1 MFNFAGTTH
10 KQIVGI
16 SVTPNIGVEVLITDR
31 KSNQVIKYGRRF
43 IEYNFSTR
51 EIQDYGAFKSAVI
64 DLFNELDINPKSNV
78 FLTLPNVHFD
88 FMNLPL
94 IIGEDAIGNAILA
107 KAEESYIFKRVEP
120 VSAWLD
126 INTNANTDTRHIV
139 YTSFQKTVVDEIK
152 DVFADIG
159 SNLVGIE
166 SAYSAILRGVYFSN
180 ICSKEIAENYS
191 WNVLLINTN
200 SYAIFS
206 LVGTRLVDYQEVPL
220 AIKSFSY
227 EEAYQ
232 AITTSVSQI
241 LPDYPAKKLLI
252 VSQADDICA
261 EVLKT
266 QIIFDEQI
274 ETIDCN
280 KYAKRPFVD
289 VAPEITSKE
298 ASSITLSALG
308 AANSQMSDF
317 LVLNIFGKGAASQ
330 QTLYA
335 TFTFLDKEIL
345 VTPDFIRGVSVALA
359 IIIFLIGAM
368 IYGLLYFLYS
378 VKESELQKTKNT
390 ITKIEGDINSL
401 QSQGGIVDINAIVNK
416 IMSDNKKAISFYDS
430 LASDIPNNVWLTYY
444 YNKDGEKVAV
454 EGISTTINDIY
465 GYYKSLK
472 VISPQSSIKL
482 NRLQVVTGPLDDMEL
497 AVNDNQKI
505 FDFEIA
511 NVTSPKSLKGNS
523 ADNNQQAPSGQQPQ
537 AARGTNSNTSV
548 TPPVLPKLEPVDMN

>member
-10 KQIVGI
+10 KQIIGI
-16 SVTPNIGVEVLITDR
+16 SLTPNIGVEVIQTDR

-64 DLFNELDINPKSNV
+64 DLFNELDINAKSNV

-94 IIGEDAIGNAILA
+94 ILPDDGINTAIAS

-126 INTNANTDTRHIV
+126 VNVNTNTETRHII
-139 YTSFQKTVVDEIK
+139 YSSFQKTAIDEIK

-166 SAYSAILRGVYFSN
+166 SAYSAILRGIYFSN
-180 ICSKEIAENYS
+180 LCSQEIAENYS

-206 LVGTRLVDYQEVPL
+206 LVGARLVDYQEVPL

-241 LPDYPAKKLLI
+241 LPNYPAKKLLI

-266 QIIFDEQI
+266 QIIFDEKI

-280 KYAKRPFVD
+280 KYAKKPFVD
-289 VAPEITSKE
+289 VVPEITSKE
-298 ASSITLSALG
+298 ASSITLSAIG
-308 AANSQMSDF
+308 AANCQMSDF
-317 LVLNIFGKGAASQ
+317 LVLNILGKGAAAQ

-335 TFTFLDKEIL
+335 TFMFMDKEIL
-345 VTPDFIRGVSVALA
+345 VTPDLIRGVSYVLSGIIALIIVALVGFSMLVSNMSA
-359 IIIFLIGAM
+359 KELQQIKSRTTSI
-368 IYGLLYFLYS
+368 
-378 VKESELQKTKNT
+378 ESEIKTLSSQD
-390 ITKIEGDINSL
+390 GFADINS
-401 QSQGGIVDINAIVNK
+401 IINNIIYANK
-416 IMSDNKKAISFYDS
+416 QAISFYDS
-430 LASDIPNNVWLTYY
+430 LASDIPANVWLTYY
-444 YNKDGEKVAV
+444 YNQDGSKVAV

-472 VISPQSSIKL
+472 VLSPQSSIKL
-482 NRLQVVTGPLDDMEL
+482 NKLQVVTGPLDEINLDI
-497 AVNDNQKI
+497 NDNQKI
-505 FDFEIA
+505 FNFEIA
-511 NVTSPKSLKGNS
+511 NVASPKSQKAQDPNSQQTNQAGNTGAQS
-523 ADNNQQAPSGQQPQ
+523 P
-537 AARGTNSNTSV
+537 TSV
-548 TPPVLPKLEPVDMN
+548 APPVLPRLEPVDMN

>member
-10 KQIVGI
+10 KQIIGI
-16 SVTPNIGVEVLITDR
+16 SVTPNIGVEVIQTDR

-64 DLFNELDINPKSNV
+64 DLFNELDINAKSNV

-94 IIGEDAIGNAILA
+94 ILPDDGINTAIAS

-126 INTNANTDTRHIV
+126 VNVNTNTETRHII
-139 YTSFQKTVVDEIK
+139 YSSFQKTAIDEIK

-166 SAYSAILRGVYFSN
+166 SAYSAILRGIYFSN
-180 ICSKEIAENYS
+180 LCSQEIAENYS

-206 LVGTRLVDYQEVPL
+206 LVGARLVDYQEVPL

-241 LPDYPAKKLLI
+241 LPNYPAKKLLI

-266 QIIFDEQI
+266 QIIFDEKI

-280 KYAKRPFVD
+280 KYAKKPFVD
-289 VAPEITSKE
+289 VVPEITSKE
-298 ASSITLSALG
+298 ASSITLSAIG
-308 AANSQMSDF
+308 AANCQMSDF
-317 LVLNIFGKGAASQ
+317 LVLNILGKGAAAQ

-335 TFTFLDKEIL
+335 TFMFMDKEIL
-345 VTPDFIRGVSVALA
+345 VTPDLIRGVSYVLSGIIALIIVALVGFSMLVSNMSA
-359 IIIFLIGAM
+359 KELQQIKSRTTCI
-368 IYGLLYFLYS
+368 
-378 VKESELQKTKNT
+378 ESEIKTLSSQD
-390 ITKIEGDINSL
+390 GFADINS
-401 QSQGGIVDINAIVNK
+401 IINNIIYANK
-416 IMSDNKKAISFYDS
+416 QAISFYDS
-430 LASDIPNNVWLTYY
+430 LASDIPANVWLTYY
-444 YNKDGEKVAV
+444 YNQDGSKVAV

-472 VISPQSSIKL
+472 VLSPQSSIKL
-482 NRLQVVTGPLDDMEL
+482 NKLQVVTGPLDEINLDI
-497 AVNDNQKI
+497 NDNQKI
-505 FDFEIA
+505 FNFEIA
-511 NVTSPKSLKGNS
+511 NVASPKSQKAQDPNSQQTNQAGNTGAQS
-523 ADNNQQAPSGQQPQ
+523 P
-537 AARGTNSNTSV
+537 TSV
-548 TPPVLPKLEPVDMN
+548 APPVLPRLEPVDMN

>member
-94 IIGEDAIGNAILA
+94 IIGEEAIGNAILA

-166 SAYSAILRGVYFSN
+166 SSYSAILRGVYFSN

-317 LVLNIFGKGAASQ
+317 LVLNIFGKGAANQ

-345 VTPDFIRGVSVALA
+345 VTPDFIRGLSVALA
-359 IIIFLIGAM
+359 IIIFLVGAL

-378 VKESELQKTKNT
+378 VKEGELQKTKNA
-390 ITKIEGDINSL
+390 ISKAEQDISSL
-401 QSQGGIVDINAIVNK
+401 QSQGGVVDINSIVNK
-416 IMSDNKKAISFYDS
+416 IMNDNKKAISFYDS

-523 ADNNQQAPSGQQPQ
+523 ADNNQQTGSTQQNSGNT
-537 AARGTNSNTSV
+537 GTNV

>member
-1 MFNFAGTTH
+1 MFRIEH
-10 KQIVGI
+10 
-16 SVTPNIGVEVLITDR
+16 R
-31 KSNQVIKYGRRF
+31 RRF
-43 IEYNFSTR
+43 L
-51 EIQDYGAFKSAVI
+51 QLDYGAFKSAVI
-64 DLFNELDINPKSNV
+64 DLFNELDINAKSNV

-94 IIGEDAIGNAILA
+94 ILPDDGINTAIAS

-126 INTNANTDTRHIV
+126 VNVNTNTETRHII
-139 YTSFQKTVVDEIK
+139 YSSFQKTAIDEIK

-166 SAYSAILRGVYFSN
+166 SAYSAILRGIYFSN
-180 ICSKEIAENYS
+180 LCSQEIAENYS

-206 LVGTRLVDYQEVPL
+206 LVGARLVDYQEVPL

-241 LPDYPAKKLLI
+241 LPNYPAKKLLI

-266 QIIFDEQI
+266 QIIFDEKI

-280 KYAKRPFVD
+280 KYAKKPFVD
-289 VAPEITSKE
+289 VVPEITSKE
-298 ASSITLSALG
+298 ASSITLSAIG
-308 AANSQMSDF
+308 AANCQMSDF
-317 LVLNIFGKGAASQ
+317 LVLNILGKGAAAQ

-335 TFTFLDKEIL
+335 TFMFMDKEIL
-345 VTPDFIRGVSVALA
+345 VTPDLIRGVSYVLSGIIALIIVALVGFSMLVSNMSA
-359 IIIFLIGAM
+359 KELQQIKSRTTSI
-368 IYGLLYFLYS
+368 
-378 VKESELQKTKNT
+378 ESEIKTLSSQD
-390 ITKIEGDINSL
+390 GFADINS
-401 QSQGGIVDINAIVNK
+401 IINNIIYANK
-416 IMSDNKKAISFYDS
+416 QAISFYDS
-430 LASDIPNNVWLTYY
+430 LASDIPANVWLTYY
-444 YNKDGEKVAV
+444 YNQDGSKVAV

-472 VISPQSSIKL
+472 VLSPQSSIKL
-482 NRLQVVTGPLDDMEL
+482 NKLQVVTGPLDEINLDI
-497 AVNDNQKI
+497 NDNQKI
-505 FDFEIA
+505 FNFEIA
-511 NVTSPKSLKGNS
+511 NVASPKSQKAQDPNSQQTNQAGNTGAQS
-523 ADNNQQAPSGQQPQ
+523 P
-537 AARGTNSNTSV
+537 TSV
-548 TPPVLPKLEPVDMN
+548 APPVLPRLEPVDMN

>member
-10 KQIVGI
+10 KQIIGI
-16 SVTPNIGVEVLITDR
+16 SFTPNIGVEVIQTDR

-64 DLFNELDINPKSNV
+64 DLFNELDINAKSNV

-94 IIGEDAIGNAILA
+94 ILPDDGINTAISS

-120 VSAWLD
+120 ISAWLD
-126 INTNANTDTRHIV
+126 VNVNTNTETRHII
-139 YTSFQKTVVDEIK
+139 YSSFQKTAIDEIK

-166 SAYSAILRGVYFSN
+166 SAYSAILRGIYFSN
-180 ICSKEIAENYS
+180 LCSQEIAENQS

-241 LPDYPAKKLLI
+241 LPNYPARKLLI

-266 QIIFDEQI
+266 QIIFDEKI

-280 KYAKRPFVD
+280 KYAKKPFVD
-289 VAPEITSKE
+289 VASEITSKE
-298 ASSITLSALG
+298 ASSITLSAIG

-317 LVLNIFGKGAASQ
+317 LVLNILGKGAAAQ

-335 TFTFLDKEIL
+335 TFMFMDKEIL
-345 VTPDFIRGVSVALA
+345 VTPDLIRGASYILSGIIILIIVALVGISMMVSNISA
-359 IIIFLIGAM
+359 KELQQIKNKTTSI
-368 IYGLLYFLYS
+368 
-378 VKESELQKTKNT
+378 ESEIKTLT
-390 ITKIEGDINSL
+390 SQDGFADINS
-401 QSQGGIVDINAIVNK
+401 IINNIILANK
-416 IMSDNKKAISFYDS
+416 QAISFYDS
-430 LASDIPNNVWLTYY
+430 LSSDIPSNVWLTYY
-444 YNKDGEKVAV
+444 YNQDGSKVAV

-472 VISPQSSIKL
+472 VLSPQSSIKL
-482 NRLQVVTGPLDDMEL
+482 NRLKVVTGPLDDID
-497 AVNDNQKI
+497 ANINDNQKI

-511 NVTSPKSLKGNS
+511 NVQSPKSQRAAQDPNT
-523 ADNNQQAPSGQQPQ
+523 QQANQSGNANSRQS
-537 AARGTNSNTSV
+537 GTAV
-548 TPPVLPKLEPVDMN
+548 VPPVLPKLEPVDMN

>member
-1 MFNFAGTTH
+1 MFNFASTTH

-16 SVTPNIGVEVLITDR
+16 SVTPNIGVEILMTDR

-43 IEYNFSTR
+43 IEYNFSSR
-51 EIQDYGAFKSAVI
+51 EIQDYGAFKAAVI

-94 IIGEDAIGNAILA
+94 ILPDDGINTAIAS

-126 INTNANTDTRHIV
+126 VNVNTNTETRHII
-139 YTSFQKTVVDEIK
+139 YSSFQKTAIDEIK

-166 SAYSAILRGVYFSN
+166 SAYSAILRGIYFSN
-180 ICSKEIAENYS
+180 LCSQEIAENYS

-206 LVGTRLVDYQEVPL
+206 LVGARLVDYQEVPL

-241 LPDYPAKKLLI
+241 LPNYPAKKLLI

-266 QIIFDEQI
+266 QIIFDEKI

-280 KYAKRPFVD
+280 KYAKKPFVD
-289 VAPEITSKE
+289 VVPEITSKE
-298 ASSITLSALG
+298 ASSITLSAIG
-308 AANSQMSDF
+308 AANCQMSDF
-317 LVLNIFGKGAASQ
+317 LVLNILGKGAAAQ

-335 TFTFLDKEIL
+335 TFMFMDKEIL
-345 VTPDFIRGVSVALA
+345 VTPDLIRGVSYVLSGIIALIIVALVGFSMLVSNMSA
-359 IIIFLIGAM
+359 KELQQIKSRTTSI
-368 IYGLLYFLYS
+368 
-378 VKESELQKTKNT
+378 ESEIKTLSSQD
-390 ITKIEGDINSL
+390 GFADINS
-401 QSQGGIVDINAIVNK
+401 IINNIIYANK
-416 IMSDNKKAISFYDS
+416 QAISFYDS
-430 LASDIPNNVWLTYY
+430 LASDIPANVWLTYY
-444 YNKDGEKVAV
+444 YNQDGSKVAV

-472 VISPQSSIKL
+472 VLSPQSSIKL
-482 NRLQVVTGPLDDMEL
+482 NKLQVVTGPLDEINLDI
-497 AVNDNQKI
+497 NDNQKI
-505 FDFEIA
+505 FNFEIA
-511 NVTSPKSLKGNS
+511 NVASPKSQKAQDPNSQQTNQAGNTGAQS
-523 ADNNQQAPSGQQPQ
+523 P
-537 AARGTNSNTSV
+537 TSV
-548 TPPVLPKLEPVDMN
+548 APPVLPRLEPVDMN

>member
-10 KQIVGI
+10 KQIIGI
-16 SVTPNIGVEVLITDR
+16 SVTPNIGVEVIQTDR

-64 DLFNELDINPKSNV
+64 DLFNELDINAKSNV

-94 IIGEDAIGNAILA
+94 ILPDDGINTAIAS

-126 INTNANTDTRHIV
+126 VNVNTNTETRHII
-139 YTSFQKTVVDEIK
+139 YSSFQKTAIDEIK

-166 SAYSAILRGVYFSN
+166 SAYSAILRGIYFSN
-180 ICSKEIAENYS
+180 LCSQEIAENYS

-206 LVGTRLVDYQEVPL
+206 LVGARLVDYQEVPL

-241 LPDYPAKKLLI
+241 LPNYPAKKLFI

-266 QIIFDEQI
+266 QIIFDEKI

-280 KYAKRPFVD
+280 KYAKKPFVD
-289 VAPEITSKE
+289 VVPEITSKE
-298 ASSITLSALG
+298 ASSITLSAIG
-308 AANSQMSDF
+308 AANCQMSDF
-317 LVLNIFGKGAASQ
+317 LVLNILGKGAAAQ

-335 TFTFLDKEIL
+335 TFMFMDKEIL
-345 VTPDFIRGVSVALA
+345 VTPDLIRGVSYVLSGIIALIIVALVGFSMLVSNMSA
-359 IIIFLIGAM
+359 KELQQIKSRTTSI
-368 IYGLLYFLYS
+368 
-378 VKESELQKTKNT
+378 ESEIKTLSSQD
-390 ITKIEGDINSL
+390 GFADINS
-401 QSQGGIVDINAIVNK
+401 IINNIIYANK
-416 IMSDNKKAISFYDS
+416 QAISFYDS
-430 LASDIPNNVWLTYY
+430 LASDIPANVWLTYY
-444 YNKDGEKVAV
+444 YNQDGSKVAV

-472 VISPQSSIKL
+472 VLSPQSSIKL
-482 NRLQVVTGPLDDMEL
+482 NKLQVVTGPLDEINLDI
-497 AVNDNQKI
+497 NDNQKI
-505 FDFEIA
+505 FNFEIA
-511 NVTSPKSLKGNS
+511 NVASPKSQKAQDPNSQQTNQAGNTGAQS
-523 ADNNQQAPSGQQPQ
+523 P
-537 AARGTNSNTSV
+537 TSV
-548 TPPVLPKLEPVDMN
+548 APPVLPRLEPVDMN

>member
-10 KQIVGI
+10 KQIIGI
-16 SVTPNIGVEVLITDR
+16 SVTPNIGVEVIQTDR

-64 DLFNELDINPKSNV
+64 DLFNELDINAKSNV

-94 IIGEDAIGNAILA
+94 ILPDDGINTAIAS

-126 INTNANTDTRHIV
+126 VNVNTNTETRHII
-139 YTSFQKTVVDEIK
+139 YSSFQKTAIDEIK

-166 SAYSAILRGVYFSN
+166 SAYSAILRGIYFSN
-180 ICSKEIAENYS
+180 LCSQEIAENYS

-206 LVGTRLVDYQEVPL
+206 LVGARLVDYQEVPL

-241 LPDYPAKKLLI
+241 LPNYPAKKLLI

-266 QIIFDEQI
+266 QIIFDEKI

-280 KYAKRPFVD
+280 KYAKKPFVD
-289 VAPEITSKE
+289 VVPEITSKE
-298 ASSITLSALG
+298 ASSITLSAIG
-308 AANSQMSDF
+308 AANCQMSDF
-317 LVLNIFGKGAASQ
+317 LVLNILGKGAAAQ

-335 TFTFLDKEIL
+335 TFMFMDKEIL
-345 VTPDFIRGVSVALA
+345 VTPDLIRGVSYVLSGIIALIIVALVGFSMLVSNMSA
-359 IIIFLIGAM
+359 KELQQIKSRTTSI
-368 IYGLLYFLYS
+368 
-378 VKESELQKTKNT
+378 ESEIKTLSSQD
-390 ITKIEGDINSL
+390 GFADINS
-401 QSQGGIVDINAIVNK
+401 IINNIIYANK
-416 IMSDNKKAISFYDS
+416 QAISFYDS
-430 LASDIPNNVWLTYY
+430 LASDIPANVWLTYY
-444 YNKDGEKVAV
+444 YNQDGSKVAV

-472 VISPQSSIKL
+472 VLSPQSSIKL
-482 NRLQVVTGPLDDMEL
+482 NKLQVVTGPLDEINLDI
-497 AVNDNQKI
+497 NDNQKI
-505 FDFEIA
+505 FNFEIA
-511 NVTSPKSLKGNS
+511 NVASPKSQKAQDPNSQQTNQAGNMVS
-523 ADNNQQAPSGQQPQ
+523 IP
-537 AARGTNSNTSV
+537 
-548 TPPVLPKLEPVDMN
+548 

>member
-10 KQIVGI
+10 KQIIGI
-16 SVTPNIGVEVLITDR
+16 SVTPNIGVEVIQTDR

-64 DLFNELDINPKSNV
+64 DLFNELDINAKSNV

-94 IIGEDAIGNAILA
+94 ILPDDGINTAISS

-120 VSAWLD
+120 ISAWLD
-126 INTNANTDTRHIV
+126 VNVNTNTETRHII
-139 YTSFQKTVVDEIK
+139 YSSFQKTAIDEIK

-166 SAYSAILRGVYFSN
+166 SAYSAILRGIYFSN
-180 ICSKEIAENYS
+180 LCSQEIAENQS

-241 LPDYPAKKLLI
+241 LPNYPARKLLI

-266 QIIFDEQI
+266 QIIFDEKI

-280 KYAKRPFVD
+280 KYAKKPFVD
-289 VAPEITSKE
+289 VASEITSKE
-298 ASSITLSALG
+298 ASSITLSAIG

-317 LVLNIFGKGAASQ
+317 LVLNILGKGAAAQ

-335 TFTFLDKEIL
+335 TFMFMDKEIL
-345 VTPDFIRGVSVALA
+345 VTPDLIRGASYILSGIIILIIVALVGISMMVSNISA
-359 IIIFLIGAM
+359 KELQQIKNKTTSI
-368 IYGLLYFLYS
+368 
-378 VKESELQKTKNT
+378 ESEIKTLT
-390 ITKIEGDINSL
+390 SQDGFADINS
-401 QSQGGIVDINAIVNK
+401 IINNIILANK
-416 IMSDNKKAISFYDS
+416 QAISFYDS
-430 LASDIPNNVWLTYY
+430 LSSDIPSNVWLTYY
-444 YNKDGEKVAV
+444 YNQDGSKVAV

-472 VISPQSSIKL
+472 VLSPQSSIKL
-482 NRLQVVTGPLDDMEL
+482 NRLKVVTGPLDDID
-497 AVNDNQKI
+497 ANINDNQKI

-511 NVTSPKSLKGNS
+511 NVQSPKSQRAAQDPNT
-523 ADNNQQAPSGQQPQ
+523 QQANQSGNANSRQS
-537 AARGTNSNTSV
+537 GTAV
-548 TPPVLPKLEPVDMN
+548 VPPVLPKLEPVDMN

>member
-10 KQIVGI
+10 KQIIGI
-16 SVTPNIGVEVLITDR
+16 SVTPNIGVEVIQTDR

-64 DLFNELDINPKSNV
+64 DLFNELDINAKSNV

-94 IIGEDAIGNAILA
+94 ILPDDGINTAIAS

-126 INTNANTDTRHIV
+126 VNVNTNTETRHII
-139 YTSFQKTVVDEIK
+139 YSSFQKTAIDEIK

-166 SAYSAILRGVYFSN
+166 SAYSAILRGIYFSN
-180 ICSKEIAENYS
+180 LCSQEIAENYS

-206 LVGTRLVDYQEVPL
+206 LVGARLVDYQEVPL

-241 LPDYPAKKLLI
+241 LPNYPAKKLLI

-266 QIIFDEQI
+266 QIIFDEKI

-280 KYAKRPFVD
+280 KYAKKPFVD
-289 VAPEITSKE
+289 VVPEITSKE
-298 ASSITLSALG
+298 ASSITLSAIG
-308 AANSQMSDF
+308 AANCQMSDF
-317 LVLNIFGKGAASQ
+317 LVLNILGKGAAAQ

-335 TFTFLDKEIL
+335 TFMFMDKEIL
-345 VTPDFIRGVSVALA
+345 VTPDLIRGVSYVLSGIIALIIVALVGFSMLVSNMSA
-359 IIIFLIGAM
+359 KELQQIKSRTTSI
-368 IYGLLYFLYS
+368 
-378 VKESELQKTKNT
+378 ESEIKTLSSQD
-390 ITKIEGDINSL
+390 GFADINS
-401 QSQGGIVDINAIVNK
+401 IINNIIYANK
-416 IMSDNKKAISFYDS
+416 QAISFYDS
-430 LASDIPNNVWLTYY
+430 LASDIPANVWLTYY
-444 YNKDGEKVAV
+444 YNQDGSKVAV

-465 GYYKSLK
+465 GYY
-472 VISPQSSIKL
+472 
-482 NRLQVVTGPLDDMEL
+482 
-497 AVNDNQKI
+497 
-505 FDFEIA
+505 
-511 NVTSPKSLKGNS
+511 
-523 ADNNQQAPSGQQPQ
+523 
-537 AARGTNSNTSV
+537 
-548 TPPVLPKLEPVDMN
+548 

>member
-10 KQIVGI
+10 KQIVGV

-107 KAEESYIFKRVEP
+107 KAEESFIFKRVEP

-139 YTSFQKTVVDEIK
+139 YSSFQKTVVDEIK

-166 SAYSAILRGVYFSN
+166 TAYSAILRGVYFSN
-180 ICSKEIAENYS
+180 LCSKEIAENYS

-266 QIIFDEQI
+266 QIIFDEKI

-280 KYAKRPFVD
+280 KYSKRPFVD
-289 VAPEITSKE
+289 VATEITSKE

-317 LVLNIFGKGAASQ
+317 LVLNIFGKGVTSQ

-359 IIIFLIGAM
+359 VVIFLIGAL
-368 IYGLLYFLYS
+368 IYGLLHFLYS
-378 VKESELQKTKNT
+378 IKEGELQRTKSA
-390 ITKIEGDINSL
+390 ITKTDSDINSL
-401 QSQGGIVDINAIVNK
+401 QSQGGVVDINSIVSK
-416 IMSDNKKAISFYDS
+416 IMNDNKKAISFYDS

-444 YNKDGEKVAV
+444 YNKDGERVAV

-511 NVTSPKSLKGNS
+511 NVTSPKSLRGNS
-523 ADNNQQAPSGQQPQ
+523 ADGNQNKQQTGSSNPGPSG
-537 AARGTNSNTSV
+537 TNIAP
-548 TPPVLPKLEPVDMN
+548 PPVLPRLEPVDMN

>member
-10 KQIVGI
+10 KQIIGI
-16 SVTPNIGVEVLITDR
+16 SVTPNIGVEVIQTDR

-64 DLFNELDINPKSNV
+64 DLFNELDINAKSNV

-94 IIGEDAIGNAILA
+94 ILPDDGINTAIAS

-126 INTNANTDTRHIV
+126 VNVNTNTETRHII
-139 YTSFQKTVVDEIK
+139 YSSFQKTAIDEIK

-166 SAYSAILRGVYFSN
+166 SAYSAILRGIYFSN
-180 ICSKEIAENYS
+180 LCSQEIAENYS

-206 LVGTRLVDYQEVPL
+206 LVGARLVDYQEVPL

-241 LPDYPAKKLLI
+241 LPNYPAKKLLI

-266 QIIFDEQI
+266 QIIFDEKI

-280 KYAKRPFVD
+280 KYAKKPFVD
-289 VAPEITSKE
+289 VVPEITSKE
-298 ASSITLSALG
+298 ASSITLSAIG
-308 AANSQMSDF
+308 AANCQMSDF
-317 LVLNIFGKGAASQ
+317 LVLNILGKGAAAQ

-335 TFTFLDKEIL
+335 TFMFMDKEIL
-345 VTPDFIRGVSVALA
+345 VTPDLIRGVSYVLSGIIALIIVALVGFSMLVSNMSA
-359 IIIFLIGAM
+359 KELQQIKSRTTSI
-368 IYGLLYFLYS
+368 
-378 VKESELQKTKNT
+378 ESEIKTLSSQD
-390 ITKIEGDINSL
+390 GFADINS
-401 QSQGGIVDINAIVNK
+401 IINNIIYANK
-416 IMSDNKKAISFYDS
+416 QAISFYDS
-430 LASDIPNNVWLTYY
+430 LASDIPANVWLTYY
-444 YNKDGEKVAV
+444 YNQDSSKVAV

-472 VISPQSSIKL
+472 VLSPQSSIKL
-482 NRLQVVTGPLDDMEL
+482 NKLQVVTGPLDEINLDI
-497 AVNDNQKI
+497 NDNQKI
-505 FDFEIA
+505 FNFEIA
-511 NVTSPKSLKGNS
+511 NVASPKSQKAQDPNSQQTNQAGNTGAQS
-523 ADNNQQAPSGQQPQ
+523 P
-537 AARGTNSNTSV
+537 TSV
-548 TPPVLPKLEPVDMN
+548 APPVLPRLEPVDMN

>member
-10 KQIVGI
+10 KQIIGI
-16 SVTPNIGVEVLITDR
+16 SVTPNIGVEVIQTDR

-64 DLFNELDINPKSNV
+64 DLFNELDINAKSNV

-94 IIGEDAIGNAILA
+94 ILPDDGINTAIAS

-126 INTNANTDTRHIV
+126 VNVNTNTETRHII
-139 YTSFQKTVVDEIK
+139 YSSFQKTAIDEIK

-166 SAYSAILRGVYFSN
+166 SAYSAILRGIYFSN
-180 ICSKEIAENYS
+180 LCSQEIAENYS

-206 LVGTRLVDYQEVPL
+206 LVGARLVDYQEVPL

-241 LPDYPAKKLLI
+241 LPNYPAKKLLI

-266 QIIFDEQI
+266 QIIFDEKI

-280 KYAKRPFVD
+280 KYAKKPFVD
-289 VAPEITSKE
+289 VVPEITSKE
-298 ASSITLSALG
+298 ASSITLSAIG
-308 AANSQMSDF
+308 AANCQMSDF
-317 LVLNIFGKGAASQ
+317 LVLNILGKGAAAQ

-335 TFTFLDKEIL
+335 TFMFMDKEIL
-345 VTPDFIRGVSVALA
+345 VTPDLIRGVSYVLSGIIALIIVALVGFSMLVSNMSA
-359 IIIFLIGAM
+359 KELQQIKSRTTSI
-368 IYGLLYFLYS
+368 
-378 VKESELQKTKNT
+378 ESEIKTLSSQD
-390 ITKIEGDINSL
+390 GFADINS
-401 QSQGGIVDINAIVNK
+401 IINNIIYANK
-416 IMSDNKKAISFYDS
+416 QAISFYDS
-430 LASDIPNNVWLTYY
+430 LASDIPANVWLTYY
-444 YNKDGEKVAV
+444 YNQDGSKVAV

-472 VISPQSSIKL
+472 VLSPQSSIKL
-482 NRLQVVTGPLDDMEL
+482 NKLQVVTGPLDEINLDI
-497 AVNDNQKI
+497 NDNQKI
-505 FDFEIA
+505 FNFEIA
-511 NVTSPKSLKGNS
+511 NVASPKAQKAQDPNSQQTNQAGNTGAQS
-523 ADNNQQAPSGQQPQ
+523 P
-537 AARGTNSNTSV
+537 TSV
-548 TPPVLPKLEPVDMN
+548 APPVLPRLEPVDMN

>member
-51 EIQDYGAFKSAVI
+51 EIQDYGAFKGAVI

-94 IIGEDAIGNAILA
+94 IIGEDAISNAILA

-139 YTSFQKTVVDEIK
+139 YASFQKTVVDEIK

-166 SAYSAILRGVYFSN
+166 SSYSAILRGVYFSN
-180 ICSKEIAENYS
+180 ICSQEIAENYS

-241 LPDYPAKKLLI
+241 LPNYPAKKLLI

-266 QIIFDEQI
+266 QIIFDEKI

-317 LVLNIFGKGAASQ
+317 LVLNILGRGAASQ

-335 TFTFLDKEIL
+335 TFMFLDKEIL
-345 VTPDFIRGVSVALA
+345 VTPDFVRGVS
-359 IIIFLIGAM
+359 FLIFFAILFIGFM
-368 IYGLLYFLYS
+368 IVGLLRVVTNIQDRNLQDYKTRTTTAETNI
-378 VKESELQKTKNT
+378 KEFQN
-390 ITKIEGDINSL
+390 
-401 QSQGGIVDINAIVNK
+401 QGGVVDIDSIVNE
-416 IMSDNKKAISFYDS
+416 IMAANKQAISFYDS
-430 LASDIPNNVWLTYY
+430 LASDIPTNLWLTYY
-444 YNKDGEKVAV
+444 YNKDGNKVAV

-482 NRLQVVTGPLDDMEL
+482 NRLQVVTGPLDEMDL
-497 AVNDNQKI
+497 DINDTKKI

-511 NVTSPKSLKGNS
+511 NIASPKSLKGT
-523 ADNNQQAPSGQQPQ
+523 ADNQDSQNQQLPNSSGSQRP
-537 AARGTNSNTSV
+537 AGATIA
-548 TPPVLPKLEPVDMN
+548 PPVLPKLEPVDMN

>member
-10 KQIVGI
+10 KQIIGI
-16 SVTPNIGVEVLITDR
+16 SVTPNIGVEVIQTDR

-64 DLFNELDINPKSNV
+64 DLFNELDINAKSNV

-94 IIGEDAIGNAILA
+94 ILPDDGINTAIAS

-126 INTNANTDTRHIV
+126 VNVNTNTETRHII
-139 YTSFQKTVVDEIK
+139 YSSFQKTAIDEIK

-166 SAYSAILRGVYFSN
+166 SAYSAILRGIYFSN
-180 ICSKEIAENYS
+180 LCSQEIAENYS

-206 LVGTRLVDYQEVPL
+206 LVGARLVDYQEVPL

-241 LPDYPAKKLLI
+241 LPNYPAKKLLI

-266 QIIFDEQI
+266 QIIFDEKI

-280 KYAKRPFVD
+280 KYAKKPFVD
-289 VAPEITSKE
+289 VVPEITSKE
-298 ASSITLSALG
+298 ASSITLSAIG
-308 AANSQMSDF
+308 AANCQMSDF
-317 LVLNIFGKGAASQ
+317 LVLNILGKGAAAQ

-335 TFTFLDKEIL
+335 TFMFMDKEIL
-345 VTPDFIRGVSVALA
+345 VTPDLIRGVSYVLSGIIALIIVALVGFSMLVSNMSA
-359 IIIFLIGAM
+359 KELQQIKSRTTSI
-368 IYGLLYFLYS
+368 
-378 VKESELQKTKNT
+378 ESEIKTLSSQD
-390 ITKIEGDINSL
+390 GFADINS
-401 QSQGGIVDINAIVNK
+401 IINNIIYANK
-416 IMSDNKKAISFYDS
+416 QAISFYDS
-430 LASDIPNNVWLTYY
+430 LASDIPANVWLTYY
-444 YNKDGEKVAV
+444 YNQDGSKVAV

-472 VISPQSSIKL
+472 VLSHQSSIKL
-482 NRLQVVTGPLDDMEL
+482 NKLQVVTGPLDEINLDI
-497 AVNDNQKI
+497 NDNQKI
-505 FDFEIA
+505 FNFEIA
-511 NVTSPKSLKGNS
+511 NVASPKSQKAQDPNSQQTNQAGNTGAQS
-523 ADNNQQAPSGQQPQ
+523 P
-537 AARGTNSNTSV
+537 TSV
-548 TPPVLPKLEPVDMN
+548 APPVLPRLEPVDMN

>member
-1 MFNFAGTTH
+1 MFNFAGTIH
-10 KQIVGI
+10 KQIIGI
-16 SVTPNIGVEVLITDR
+16 SVTPNIGVEVIQTDR

-64 DLFNELDINPKSNV
+64 DLFNELDINAKSNV

-94 IIGEDAIGNAILA
+94 ILPDDGINTAIAS

-126 INTNANTDTRHIV
+126 VNVNTNTETRHII
-139 YTSFQKTVVDEIK
+139 YSSFQKTAIDEIK

-166 SAYSAILRGVYFSN
+166 SAYSAILRGIYFSN
-180 ICSKEIAENYS
+180 LCSQEIAENYS

-206 LVGTRLVDYQEVPL
+206 LVGARLVDYQEVPL

-241 LPDYPAKKLLI
+241 LPNYPAKKLLI

-266 QIIFDEQI
+266 QIIFDEKI

-280 KYAKRPFVD
+280 KYAKKPFVD
-289 VAPEITSKE
+289 VVPEITSKE
-298 ASSITLSALG
+298 ASSITLSAIG
-308 AANSQMSDF
+308 AANCQMSDF
-317 LVLNIFGKGAASQ
+317 LVLNILGKGAAAQ

-335 TFTFLDKEIL
+335 TFMFMDKEIL
-345 VTPDFIRGVSVALA
+345 VTPDLIRGVSYVLSGIIALIIVALVGFSMLVSNMSA
-359 IIIFLIGAM
+359 KELQQIKSRTTSI
-368 IYGLLYFLYS
+368 
-378 VKESELQKTKNT
+378 ESEIKTLSSQD
-390 ITKIEGDINSL
+390 GFADINS
-401 QSQGGIVDINAIVNK
+401 IINNIIYANK
-416 IMSDNKKAISFYDS
+416 QAISFYDS
-430 LASDIPNNVWLTYY
+430 LASDIPANVWLTYY
-444 YNKDGEKVAV
+444 YNQDGSKVAV

-472 VISPQSSIKL
+472 VLSPQSSIKL
-482 NRLQVVTGPLDDMEL
+482 NKLQVVTGPLDEINLDI
-497 AVNDNQKI
+497 NDNQKI
-505 FDFEIA
+505 FNFEIA
-511 NVTSPKSLKGNS
+511 NVASPKSQKAQDPNSQQTNQAGNTGAQS
-523 ADNNQQAPSGQQPQ
+523 P
-537 AARGTNSNTSV
+537 TSV
-548 TPPVLPKLEPVDMN
+548 APPVLPRLEPVDMN

>member
-10 KQIVGI
+10 KQIIGI
-16 SVTPNIGVEVLITDR
+16 SVTPNIGVEVIQTDR

-64 DLFNELDINPKSNV
+64 DLFNELDINAKSNV

-94 IIGEDAIGNAILA
+94 ILPDDGINTAISS

-120 VSAWLD
+120 ISAWLD
-126 INTNANTDTRHIV
+126 VNVNTNTETRHII
-139 YTSFQKTVVDEIK
+139 YSSFQKTAIDEIK

-166 SAYSAILRGVYFSN
+166 SAYSAILRGIYFSN
-180 ICSKEIAENYS
+180 LCSQEIAENQS

-241 LPDYPAKKLLI
+241 LPNYPARKLLI

-266 QIIFDEQI
+266 QIIFDEKI

-280 KYAKRPFVD
+280 KYAKKPFVD

-298 ASSITLSALG
+298 ASSITLSAIG

-317 LVLNIFGKGAASQ
+317 LVLNILGKGAAAQ

-335 TFTFLDKEIL
+335 TFMFMDKEIL
-345 VTPDFIRGVSVALA
+345 VTPDLIRGASYILSGIIAL
-359 IIIFLIGAM
+359 IIIALV
-368 IYGLLYFLYS
+368 GLS
-378 VKESELQKTKNT
+378 MMVSNMSSKELQQIKNRT
-390 ITKIEGDINSL
+390 TSIEGEIKALTSQDGFADINSIIN
-401 QSQGGIVDINAIVNK
+401 GIILANK
-416 IMSDNKKAISFYDS
+416 QAISFYDS
-430 LASDIPNNVWLTYY
+430 LASDIPSNVWLTYY
-444 YNKDGEKVAV
+444 YNQDGNKVAV
-454 EGISTTINDIY
+454 EGVSTTINDIY

-472 VISPQSSIKL
+472 VLSPQSSIKL
-482 NRLQVVTGPLDDMEL
+482 NRLQVVTGPLDDID
-497 AVNDNQKI
+497 ANINDNQKM

-511 NVTSPKSLKGNS
+511 NVQSPKSQKAAQDPNS
-523 ADNNQQAPSGQQPQ
+523 QQANKNNANPRQSG
-537 AARGTNSNTSV
+537 TSV
-548 TPPVLPKLEPVDMN
+548 APPVLPRLEPVDMN

>member
-10 KQIVGI
+10 KQIIGI
-16 SVTPNIGVEVLITDR
+16 SVTPNIGVEVIQTDR

-64 DLFNELDINPKSNV
+64 DLFNELDINAKSNV

-94 IIGEDAIGNAILA
+94 ILPDDGINTAIAS

-126 INTNANTDTRHIV
+126 VNVNTNTETRHII
-139 YTSFQKTVVDEIK
+139 YSSFQKTAIDEIK
-152 DVFADIG
+152 DVFAYIG

-166 SAYSAILRGVYFSN
+166 SAYSAILRGIYFSN
-180 ICSKEIAENYS
+180 LCSQEIAENYS

-206 LVGTRLVDYQEVPL
+206 LVGARLVDYQEVPL

-241 LPDYPAKKLLI
+241 LPNYPAKKLLI

-266 QIIFDEQI
+266 QIIFDEKI

-280 KYAKRPFVD
+280 KYAKKPFVD
-289 VAPEITSKE
+289 VVPEITSKE
-298 ASSITLSALG
+298 ASSITLSAIG
-308 AANSQMSDF
+308 AANCQMSDF
-317 LVLNIFGKGAASQ
+317 LVLNILGKGAAAQ

-335 TFTFLDKEIL
+335 TFMFMDKEIL
-345 VTPDFIRGVSVALA
+345 VTPDLIRGVSYVLSGIIALIIVALVGFSMLVSNMSA
-359 IIIFLIGAM
+359 KELQQIKSRTTSI
-368 IYGLLYFLYS
+368 
-378 VKESELQKTKNT
+378 ESEIKTLSSQD
-390 ITKIEGDINSL
+390 GFADINS
-401 QSQGGIVDINAIVNK
+401 IINNIIYANK
-416 IMSDNKKAISFYDS
+416 QAISFYDS
-430 LASDIPNNVWLTYY
+430 LASDIPANVWLTYY
-444 YNKDGEKVAV
+444 YNQDGSKVAV

-472 VISPQSSIKL
+472 VLSPQSSIKL
-482 NRLQVVTGPLDDMEL
+482 NKLQVVTGPLDEINLDI
-497 AVNDNQKI
+497 NDNQKI
-505 FDFEIA
+505 FNFEIA
-511 NVTSPKSLKGNS
+511 NVASPKSQKAQDPNSQQTNQAGNTGAQS
-523 ADNNQQAPSGQQPQ
+523 P
-537 AARGTNSNTSV
+537 TSV
-548 TPPVLPKLEPVDMN
+548 APPVLPRLEPVDMN

>member
-1 MFNFAGTTH
+1 MFNFAGTAH

-94 IIGEDAIGNAILA
+94 IIGEEAIGNAILA

-166 SAYSAILRGVYFSN
+166 SSYSAILRGVYFSN

-206 LVGTRLVDYQEVPL
+206 LVGSRLVDYQEVPL

-317 LVLNIFGKGAASQ
+317 LVLNIFGKGAANQ

-345 VTPDFIRGVSVALA
+345 VTPDFIRGLSVTLA
-359 IIIFLIGAM
+359 IIIFLIGAL

-378 VKESELQKTKNT
+378 VKEGELQKTKNA
-390 ITKIEGDINSL
+390 ISKAEQDISSL
-401 QSQGGIVDINAIVNK
+401 QSQGGVVDINSIVSK
-416 IMSDNKKAISFYDS
+416 IMNDNKKAISFYDS
-430 LASDIPNNVWLTYY
+430 LASDIPGNVWLTYY

-523 ADNNQQAPSGQQPQ
+523 ADNNQQTGSTPQQN
-537 AARGTNSNTSV
+537 GGNTGTSV
-548 TPPVLPKLEPVDMN
+548 APPVLPRLEPVDMN

>member
-10 KQIVGI
+10 KQIIGI
-16 SVTPNIGVEVLITDR
+16 SVTPNIGVEVIQTDR

-64 DLFNELDINPKSNV
+64 DLFNELDINAKSNV

-94 IIGEDAIGNAILA
+94 ILPDDGINTAISS

-120 VSAWLD
+120 ISAWLD
-126 INTNANTDTRHIV
+126 VNVNTNTETRHII
-139 YTSFQKTVVDEIK
+139 YSSFQKTAIDEIK

-159 SNLVGIE
+159 SNLIGIE
-166 SAYSAILRGVYFSN
+166 SAYSAILRGIYFSN
-180 ICSKEIAENYS
+180 LCSQEIAENQS

-241 LPDYPAKKLLI
+241 LPNYPARKLLI

-266 QIIFDEQI
+266 QIIFDEKI

-280 KYAKRPFVD
+280 KYAKKPFVD

-298 ASSITLSALG
+298 ASSITLSAIG

-317 LVLNIFGKGAASQ
+317 LVLNILGKGAAAQ
-330 QTLYA
+330 QTLY
-335 TFTFLDKEIL
+335 TSFMFMDKEIL
-345 VTPDFIRGVSVALA
+345 VTPDLIRGVSYVLSAVIAL
-359 IIIFLIGAM
+359 IILLLV
-368 IYGLLYFLYS
+368 GLS
-378 VKESELQKTKNT
+378 MMVSNMSSKELQQVKNRTQSIKTEIKT
-390 ITKIEGDINSL
+390 LTSQDGFADINS
-401 QSQGGIVDINAIVNK
+401 IINNIILANK
-416 IMSDNKKAISFYDS
+416 QAISFYDS
-430 LASDIPNNVWLTYY
+430 LSSDIPSNVWLTYY
-444 YNKDGEKVAV
+444 YNQDGSKVAV

-472 VISPQSSIKL
+472 VLSPQSSIKL
-482 NRLQVVTGPLDDMEL
+482 NRLKVVTGPLDDID
-497 AVNDNQKI
+497 ANINDNQKI

-511 NVTSPKSLKGNS
+511 NVQSPKSQK
-523 ADNNQQAPSGQQPQ
+523 ATQDPNQQANQGGN
-537 AARGTNSNTSV
+537 ANSRQTGATV
-548 TPPVLPKLEPVDMN
+548 APPVLPKLEPVDMN

>member
-10 KQIVGI
+10 KQIIGI
-16 SVTPNIGVEVLITDR
+16 SVTPNIGVEVIQTDR

-43 IEYNFSTR
+43 IDYNFSTR

-64 DLFNELDINPKSNV
+64 DLFNELDINAKSNV

-94 IIGEDAIGNAILA
+94 ILPDDGINTAISS

-126 INTNANTDTRHIV
+126 VNVNTNTETRHII
-139 YTSFQKTVVDEIK
+139 YSSFQKTAIDEIK

-180 ICSKEIAENYS
+180 LCSQEIAENQS

-241 LPDYPAKKLLI
+241 LPNYPARKLLI

-266 QIIFDEQI
+266 QIIFDEKI

-280 KYAKRPFVD
+280 KYAKKPFVD

-298 ASSITLSALG
+298 ASSITLSAIG

-317 LVLNIFGKGAASQ
+317 LVLNILGKGAASQ

-335 TFTFLDKEIL
+335 TFMFMDKEIL
-345 VTPDFIRGVSVALA
+345 VTPDLIRGVSYILSGIVFLIIVAL
-359 IIIFLIGAM
+359 IGLSM
-368 IYGLLYFLYS
+368 MVS
-378 VKESELQKTKNT
+378 NMSSKELQQIKNRTNSVETEIKTLT
-390 ITKIEGDINSL
+390 SQDGFADINS
-401 QSQGGIVDINAIVNK
+401 IVNN
-416 IMSDNKKAISFYDS
+416 IIIANKQAISFYDS
-430 LASDIPNNVWLTYY
+430 LASDIPSNVWLTYY
-444 YNKDGEKVAV
+444 YNQDGSKVAV
-454 EGISTTINDIY
+454 EGVSTTINDIY

-472 VISPQSSIKL
+472 VLSPQSSIKL
-482 NRLQVVTGPLDDMEL
+482 NRLQVVTGPLDDID
-497 AVNDNQKI
+497 ANINDNQKV

-511 NVTSPKSLKGNS
+511 NVQSPKSLKAS
-523 ADNNQQAPSGQQPQ
+523 QDPNNQQASQQG
-537 AARGTNSNTSV
+537 GTAGSKQTGTSV
-548 TPPVLPKLEPVDMN
+548 APPVLPRLEPVDMN

>member
-10 KQIVGI
+10 KQIIGI
-16 SVTPNIGVEVLITDR
+16 SVTPNIGVEVIQTDR

-64 DLFNELDINPKSNV
+64 DLFNELDINAKSNV

-94 IIGEDAIGNAILA
+94 ILPDDGINTAIAS

-126 INTNANTDTRHIV
+126 VNVNTNTETRHII
-139 YTSFQKTVVDEIK
+139 YSSFQKTAIDEIK

-166 SAYSAILRGVYFSN
+166 SAYSAILRGIYFSN
-180 ICSKEIAENYS
+180 LCSQEIAENYS

-206 LVGTRLVDYQEVPL
+206 LVGARLVDYQEVPL

-241 LPDYPAKKLLI
+241 LPNYPAKKLLI

-266 QIIFDEQI
+266 QIIFDEKI

-280 KYAKRPFVD
+280 KYAKKPFVD
-289 VAPEITSKE
+289 VVPEITSKE
-298 ASSITLSALG
+298 ASSITLSAIG
-308 AANSQMSDF
+308 AANCQMSDF
-317 LVLNIFGKGAASQ
+317 LVLNILGKGAAAQ

-335 TFTFLDKEIL
+335 TFMFMDKEIL
-345 VTPDFIRGVSVALA
+345 VTPDLIRGVSYVLSGIIALIIVALVGFSMLVSNMSA
-359 IIIFLIGAM
+359 KELQQIKSRTTSI
-368 IYGLLYFLYS
+368 
-378 VKESELQKTKNT
+378 ESEIKTLSSQD
-390 ITKIEGDINSL
+390 GFADINS
-401 QSQGGIVDINAIVNK
+401 IINNIIYANK
-416 IMSDNKKAISFYDS
+416 QAISFYDS
-430 LASDIPNNVWLTYY
+430 LASDIPANVWLTYY
-444 YNKDGEKVAV
+444 YNQDGSKVAV

-472 VISPQSSIKL
+472 VLSPQSSIKL
-482 NRLQVVTGPLDDMEL
+482 NKLQVVTGPLDEINLDI
-497 AVNDNQKI
+497 NDNQKI
-505 FDFEIA
+505 FNFEIA
-511 NVTSPKSLKGNS
+511 NVASPKSQKAQDPNSQQTNQAGNTGAQS
-523 ADNNQQAPSGQQPQ
+523 P
-537 AARGTNSNTSV
+537 TSV
-548 TPPVLPKLEPVDMN
+548 APPVLPRLEPVDMN

>member
-10 KQIVGI
+10 KQIIGI
-16 SVTPNIGVEVLITDR
+16 SVTPNIGVEVIQTDR

-51 EIQDYGAFKSAVI
+51 EIQDYGAFKSAVS
-64 DLFNELDINPKSNV
+64 DLFNELDINAKSNV

-94 IIGEDAIGNAILA
+94 ILPDDGINTAIAS

-126 INTNANTDTRHIV
+126 VNVNTNTETRHII
-139 YTSFQKTVVDEIK
+139 YSSFQKTAIDEIK

-166 SAYSAILRGVYFSN
+166 SAYSAILRGIYFSN
-180 ICSKEIAENYS
+180 LCSQEIAENYS

-206 LVGTRLVDYQEVPL
+206 LVGARLVDYQEVPL

-241 LPDYPAKKLLI
+241 LPNYPAKKLLI

-266 QIIFDEQI
+266 QIIFDEKI

-280 KYAKRPFVD
+280 KYAKKPFVD
-289 VAPEITSKE
+289 VVPEITSKE
-298 ASSITLSALG
+298 ASSITLSAIG
-308 AANSQMSDF
+308 AANCQMSDF
-317 LVLNIFGKGAASQ
+317 LVLNILGKGAAAQ

-335 TFTFLDKEIL
+335 TFMFMDKEIL
-345 VTPDFIRGVSVALA
+345 VTPDLIRGVSYVLSGIIALIIVALVGFSMLVSNMSA
-359 IIIFLIGAM
+359 KELQQIKSRTTSI
-368 IYGLLYFLYS
+368 
-378 VKESELQKTKNT
+378 ESEIKTLSSQD
-390 ITKIEGDINSL
+390 GFADINS
-401 QSQGGIVDINAIVNK
+401 IINNIIYANK
-416 IMSDNKKAISFYDS
+416 QAISFYDS
-430 LASDIPNNVWLTYY
+430 LASDIPANVWLTYY
-444 YNKDGEKVAV
+444 YNQDGSKVAV

-472 VISPQSSIKL
+472 VLSPQSSIKL
-482 NRLQVVTGPLDDMEL
+482 NKLQVVTGPLDEINLDI
-497 AVNDNQKI
+497 NDNQKI
-505 FDFEIA
+505 FNFEIA
-511 NVTSPKSLKGNS
+511 NVASPKSQKAQDPNSQQTNQAGNTGAQS
-523 ADNNQQAPSGQQPQ
+523 P
-537 AARGTNSNTSV
+537 TSV
-548 TPPVLPKLEPVDMN
+548 APPVLPRLEPVDMN

>member
-94 IIGEDAIGNAILA
+94 IIGEEAIGNAISS

-166 SAYSAILRGVYFSN
+166 SSYSAILRGVYFSN

-206 LVGTRLVDYQEVPL
+206 LVGSRLVDYQEVPL

-317 LVLNIFGKGAASQ
+317 LVLNIFGKGAANQ

-345 VTPDFIRGVSVALA
+345 VTPDFIRGLSVTLA
-359 IIIFLIGAM
+359 IIIFLIGAL

-378 VKESELQKTKNT
+378 VKEAELQKTKNA
-390 ITKIEGDINSL
+390 ISKAEQDISSL
-401 QSQGGIVDINAIVNK
+401 QSQGGVVDINSIVSK
-416 IMSDNKKAISFYDS
+416 IMNDNKKAISFYDS
-430 LASDIPNNVWLTYY
+430 LASDIPGNVWLTYY

-523 ADNNQQAPSGQQPQ
+523 ADNNQQTGSAPQQN
-537 AARGTNSNTSV
+537 GGNTGTSV
-548 TPPVLPKLEPVDMN
+548 APPVLPRLEPVDMN

>member
-10 KQIVGI
+10 KQIIGI
-16 SVTPNIGVEVLITDR
+16 SVTPNIGVEVIQTDR

-64 DLFNELDINPKSNV
+64 DLFNELDINAKSNV

-94 IIGEDAIGNAILA
+94 ILPDDGINTAIAS

-126 INTNANTDTRHIV
+126 VNVNTNTETRHII
-139 YTSFQKTVVDEIK
+139 YSSFQKTAIDEIK

-166 SAYSAILRGVYFSN
+166 SAYSAILRGIYFSN
-180 ICSKEIAENYS
+180 LCSQEIAENYS

-206 LVGTRLVDYQEVPL
+206 LVGARLVDYQEVPL

-241 LPDYPAKKLLI
+241 LPNYPAKKLLI

-266 QIIFDEQI
+266 QIIFDEKI

-280 KYAKRPFVD
+280 KYAKKPFVD
-289 VAPEITSKE
+289 VVPEITSKE
-298 ASSITLSALG
+298 ASSITLSAIG
-308 AANSQMSDF
+308 AANCQMSDF
-317 LVLNIFGKGAASQ
+317 LVLNILGKGAAAQ

-335 TFTFLDKEIL
+335 TFMFMDKEIL
-345 VTPDFIRGVSVALA
+345 VTPDLIRGVSYVLSGIIALIIVALVGFSMLVSNMSA
-359 IIIFLIGAM
+359 KELQQSKSRTTSI
-368 IYGLLYFLYS
+368 
-378 VKESELQKTKNT
+378 ESEIKTLSSQD
-390 ITKIEGDINSL
+390 GFADINS
-401 QSQGGIVDINAIVNK
+401 IINNIIYANK
-416 IMSDNKKAISFYDS
+416 QAISFYDS
-430 LASDIPNNVWLTYY
+430 LASDIPANVWLTYY
-444 YNKDGEKVAV
+444 YNQDGSKVAV

-472 VISPQSSIKL
+472 VLSPQSSIKL
-482 NRLQVVTGPLDDMEL
+482 NKLQVVTGPLDEINLDI
-497 AVNDNQKI
+497 NDNQKI
-505 FDFEIA
+505 FNFEIA
-511 NVTSPKSLKGNS
+511 NVASPKSQKAQDPNSQQTNQAGNTGAQS
-523 ADNNQQAPSGQQPQ
+523 P
-537 AARGTNSNTSV
+537 TSV
-548 TPPVLPKLEPVDMN
+548 APPVLPRLEPVDMN

>member
-1 MFNFAGTTH
+1 MFNFSGTTH

-16 SVTPNIGVEVLITDR
+16 SVTPNIGVEVLVTDR

-64 DLFNELDINPKSNV
+64 DLFNELDINVKSNV

-94 IIGEDAIGNAILA
+94 ILQEDAISQAILA

-126 INTNANTDTRHIV
+126 INTNSNTDTRHIV
-139 YTSFQKTVVDEIK
+139 YSSFQKTAIDEIK

-166 SAYSAILRGVYFSN
+166 SSYSAILRGVYFSDL
-180 ICSKEIAENYS
+180 CSQEIAENYS

-241 LPDYPAKKLLI
+241 LPNYPAKKLLI

-266 QIIFDEQI
+266 QIIFDEKI

-280 KYAKRPFVD
+280 KYSKRPFVD

-298 ASSITLSALG
+298 ASSITLSAIG

-317 LVLNIFGKGAASQ
+317 LVLNILGKGLTSQ

-335 TFTFLDKEIL
+335 TFMFLDKEIL
-345 VTPDFIRGVSVALA
+345 VTPDFIRGVSFGISA
-359 IIIFLIGAM
+359 IILVF
-368 IYGLLYFLYS
+368 GLLLWGLLRVASNVQDRNLSDYKSKTQLA
-378 VKESELQKTKNT
+378 EQQISEFQNKGGVIDVDALVN
-390 ITKIEGDINSL
+390 DIMT
-401 QSQGGIVDINAIVNK
+401 ANK
-416 IMSDNKKAISFYDS
+416 QAISFYDS
-430 LASDIPNNVWLTYY
+430 LASDIPSNVWLTYY
-444 YNKDGEKVAV
+444 YNKDGDKVAV

-472 VISPQSSIKL
+472 VISPKSSIKL
-482 NRLQVVTGPLDDMEL
+482 NRLQVVTGPLDESDIEI
-497 AVNDNQKI
+497 NDSQKI
-505 FDFEIA
+505 FDFEMA
-511 NVTSPKSLKGNS
+511 NVQSPKSIKAPNGEKNQQG
-523 ADNNQQAPSGQQPQ
+523 NNQQT
-537 AARGTNSNTSV
+537 GTQRNPGTSV
-548 TPPVLPKLEPVDMN
+548 APPVLPKLEPVDIN

>member
-10 KQIVGI
+10 KQIIGI
-16 SVTPNIGVEVLITDR
+16 SVTPNIGVEVIQTDR

-43 IEYNFSTR
+43 IEYSFSTR

-64 DLFNELDINPKSNV
+64 DLFNELDINAKSNV

-94 IIGEDAIGNAILA
+94 ILPDDGINTAIAS

-126 INTNANTDTRHIV
+126 VNVNTNTETRHII
-139 YTSFQKTVVDEIK
+139 YSSFQKTAIDEIK

-166 SAYSAILRGVYFSN
+166 SAYSAILRGIYFSN
-180 ICSKEIAENYS
+180 LCSQEIAENYS

-206 LVGTRLVDYQEVPL
+206 LVGARLVDYQEVPL

-241 LPDYPAKKLLI
+241 LPNYPAKKLLI

-266 QIIFDEQI
+266 QIIFDEKI

-280 KYAKRPFVD
+280 KYAKKPFVD
-289 VAPEITSKE
+289 VVPEITSKE
-298 ASSITLSALG
+298 ASSITLSAIG
-308 AANSQMSDF
+308 AANCQMSDF
-317 LVLNIFGKGAASQ
+317 LVLNILGKGAAAQ

-335 TFTFLDKEIL
+335 TFMFMDKEIL
-345 VTPDFIRGVSVALA
+345 VTPDLIRGVSYVLSGIIALIIVALVGFSMLVSNMSA
-359 IIIFLIGAM
+359 KELQQIKSRTTSI
-368 IYGLLYFLYS
+368 
-378 VKESELQKTKNT
+378 ESEIKTLSSQD
-390 ITKIEGDINSL
+390 GFADINS
-401 QSQGGIVDINAIVNK
+401 IINNIIYANK
-416 IMSDNKKAISFYDS
+416 QAISFYDS
-430 LASDIPNNVWLTYY
+430 LASDIPANVWLTYY
-444 YNKDGEKVAV
+444 YNQDGSKVAV

-472 VISPQSSIKL
+472 VLSPQSSIKL
-482 NRLQVVTGPLDDMEL
+482 NKLQVVTGPLDEINLDI
-497 AVNDNQKI
+497 NDNQKI
-505 FDFEIA
+505 FNFEIA
-511 NVTSPKSLKGNS
+511 NVASPKSQKAQDPNSQQTNQAGNTGAQS
-523 ADNNQQAPSGQQPQ
+523 P
-537 AARGTNSNTSV
+537 TSV
-548 TPPVLPKLEPVDMN
+548 APPVLPRLEPVDMN

>member
-1 MFNFAGTTH
+1 
-10 KQIVGI
+10 
-16 SVTPNIGVEVLITDR
+16 
-31 KSNQVIKYGRRF
+31 
-43 IEYNFSTR
+43 
-51 EIQDYGAFKSAVI
+51 
-64 DLFNELDINPKSNV
+64 
-78 FLTLPNVHFD
+78 
-88 FMNLPL
+88 MNLPL

-107 KAEESYIFKRVEP
+107 KAEESFIFKRVEP

-139 YTSFQKTVVDEIK
+139 YSSFQKTVVDEIK

-166 SAYSAILRGVYFSN
+166 TAYSAILRGVYFSN
-180 ICSKEIAENYS
+180 LCSKEIAENYS

-266 QIIFDEQI
+266 QIIFDEKI

-280 KYAKRPFVD
+280 KYSKRPFVD

-317 LVLNIFGKGAASQ
+317 LVLNIFGKGVTSQ

-359 IIIFLIGAM
+359 VVIFLIGAL
-368 IYGLLYFLYS
+368 IYGLLHFLYS
-378 VKESELQKTKNT
+378 IKEGELQRTKSA
-390 ITKIEGDINSL
+390 ITKTDSDINSL
-401 QSQGGIVDINAIVNK
+401 QSQGGVVDINSIVSK
-416 IMSDNKKAISFYDS
+416 IMNDNKKAISFYDS

-444 YNKDGEKVAV
+444 YNKDGERVAV

-511 NVTSPKSLKGNS
+511 NVTSPKSLRGNS
-523 ADNNQQAPSGQQPQ
+523 ADGNQNKQQTGSSNPGPSG
-537 AARGTNSNTSV
+537 TNIAP
-548 TPPVLPKLEPVDMN
+548 PPVLPRLEPVDMN

>member
-10 KQIVGI
+10 KQIIGI
-16 SVTPNIGVEVLITDR
+16 SVTPNIGVEVIQTDR

-64 DLFNELDINPKSNV
+64 DLFNELDINAKSNV

-94 IIGEDAIGNAILA
+94 ILPDDGINTAISS

-120 VSAWLD
+120 ISAWLD
-126 INTNANTDTRHIV
+126 VNVNTNTETRHII
-139 YTSFQKTVVDEIK
+139 YSSFQKTAIDEIK

-166 SAYSAILRGVYFSN
+166 SAYSAILRGIYFSN
-180 ICSKEIAENYS
+180 LCSQEIAENQS

-241 LPDYPAKKLLI
+241 LPNYPARKLLI

-266 QIIFDEQI
+266 QIIFDEKI

-280 KYAKRPFVD
+280 KYAKKPFVD
-289 VAPEITSKE
+289 VASEITSKE
-298 ASSITLSALG
+298 ASSITLSAIG

-317 LVLNIFGKGAASQ
+317 LVLNILGKGAAAQ

-335 TFTFLDKEIL
+335 TFMFMDKEIL
-345 VTPDFIRGVSVALA
+345 VTPDLIRGASYILSGIIILIIVALVGISMMVSNISA
-359 IIIFLIGAM
+359 KELQQIKNKTTSI
-368 IYGLLYFLYS
+368 
-378 VKESELQKTKNT
+378 ESEIKTLT
-390 ITKIEGDINSL
+390 SQDGFADINS
-401 QSQGGIVDINAIVNK
+401 IINNIILANK
-416 IMSDNKKAISFYDS
+416 QAISFYDS
-430 LASDIPNNVWLTYY
+430 LSSDIPSNVWLTYY
-444 YNKDGEKVAV
+444 YNQDGSKVAV

-472 VISPQSSIKL
+472 VLSPQSSIKL
-482 NRLQVVTGPLDDMEL
+482 NRLKVVTGPLDDID
-497 AVNDNQKI
+497 ANINDKQKI

-511 NVTSPKSLKGNS
+511 NVQSPKSQRAAQDPNT
-523 ADNNQQAPSGQQPQ
+523 QQAIQSGNANSRQS
-537 AARGTNSNTSV
+537 GTAV
-548 TPPVLPKLEPVDMN
+548 VPPVLPKLEPVDMN

>member
-10 KQIVGI
+10 KQIIGI
-16 SVTPNIGVEVLITDR
+16 SVTPNIGVEVIQTDR

-64 DLFNELDINPKSNV
+64 DLFNELDINAKSNV

-94 IIGEDAIGNAILA
+94 ILPDDGINTAIAS

-126 INTNANTDTRHIV
+126 VNVNTNTETRHII
-139 YTSFQKTVVDEIK
+139 YSSFQKTAIDEIK

-166 SAYSAILRGVYFSN
+166 SAYSAILRGIYFSN
-180 ICSKEIAENYS
+180 LCSQEIAENYS

-206 LVGTRLVDYQEVPL
+206 LVGARLVDYQEVPL

-241 LPDYPAKKLLI
+241 LPNYPAKKLLI

-266 QIIFDEQI
+266 QIIFDEKI

-280 KYAKRPFVD
+280 KYAKKPFVD
-289 VAPEITSKE
+289 VVPEITSKE
-298 ASSITLSALG
+298 ASSITLSAIG
-308 AANSQMSDF
+308 AANCQMSDF
-317 LVLNIFGKGAASQ
+317 LVLNILGKGAAAQ

-335 TFTFLDKEIL
+335 TFMFMDKEIL
-345 VTPDFIRGVSVALA
+345 VTPDLIRGVSYVLSGIIALIIVALVGFSMLVSNMSA
-359 IIIFLIGAM
+359 KELQQIKSRTTSI
-368 IYGLLYFLYS
+368 
-378 VKESELQKTKNT
+378 ESEIKTLSSQD
-390 ITKIEGDINSL
+390 GFADINS
-401 QSQGGIVDINAIVNK
+401 IINNIIYANK
-416 IMSDNKKAISFYDS
+416 QAISFYDS
-430 LASDIPNNVWLTYY
+430 LASDIPANVWLTYY
-444 YNKDGEKVAV
+444 YNQDGSKVAV

-472 VISPQSSIKL
+472 VLSPQSSIKL
-482 NRLQVVTGPLDDMEL
+482 NKLQVVTGPLDEINLDI
-497 AVNDNQKI
+497 NDNQKI
-505 FDFEIA
+505 FNFEIA
-511 NVTSPKSLKGNS
+511 NVASPKPQKAQDPNSQQTNQAGNTGAQS
-523 ADNNQQAPSGQQPQ
+523 P
-537 AARGTNSNTSV
+537 TSV
-548 TPPVLPKLEPVDMN
+548 APPVLPRLEPVDMN

>member
-51 EIQDYGAFKSAVI
+51 EIQDYGAFKAAII

-94 IIGEDAIGNAILA
+94 IIGDDAISNAILA

-126 INTNANTDTRHIV
+126 INTNTNTDTRHIV
-139 YTSFQKTVVDEIK
+139 YSSFQKTVIDEIK

-166 SAYSAILRGVYFSN
+166 SSYSAILRGVYFSN
-180 ICSKEIAENYS
+180 LCSQEIAENYS

-241 LPDYPAKKLLI
+241 LPNYPAKKLLI

-266 QIIFDEQI
+266 QIIFDEKI

-280 KYAKRPFVD
+280 KYSKRPFVD

-317 LVLNIFGKGAASQ
+317 LVLNILGKGTASQ

-335 TFTFLDKEIL
+335 TFMLFDKEIL
-345 VTPDFIRGVSVALA
+345 VTPDFIRGIAVV
-359 IIIFLIGAM
+359 IFLIVLLLCALLL
-368 IYGLLYFLYS
+368 GLLNLLSGVQDKNLRDYKS
-378 VKESELQKTKNT
+378 RTSAAENSIKEFQN
-390 ITKIEGDINSL
+390 
-401 QSQGGIVDINAIVNK
+401 QGGVVDIDAIVNE
-416 IMSDNKKAISFYDS
+416 IMSANKQAIRFYDS
-430 LASDIPNNVWLTYY
+430 LASDIPGNLWLTYY
-444 YNKDGEKVAV
+444 YNKDGDKVAV
-454 EGISTTINDIY
+454 EGISSTINDIY

-482 NRLQVVTGPLDDMEL
+482 NRLQVVSGPLDDMDIV
-497 AVNDNQKI
+497 VNDAQKI

-511 NVTSPKSLKGNS
+511 NIASPKSLKGTNTTDNQNS
-523 ADNNQQAPSGQQPQ
+523 QTDSQNSSRPSG
-537 AARGTNSNTSV
+537 ATVA
-548 TPPVLPKLEPVDMN
+548 PPVLPSLEPVDMN

>member
-10 KQIVGI
+10 KQIIGI
-16 SVTPNIGVEVLITDR
+16 SVTPNIGVEVIQTDR

-64 DLFNELDINPKSNV
+64 DLFNELDINAKSNV

-94 IIGEDAIGNAILA
+94 ILPDDGINTAIAS

-126 INTNANTDTRHIV
+126 VNVNTNTETRHII
-139 YTSFQKTVVDEIK
+139 YSSFQKTAIDEIK

-166 SAYSAILRGVYFSN
+166 SAYSAILRGIYFSN
-180 ICSKEIAENYS
+180 LCSQEIAENYS

-206 LVGTRLVDYQEVPL
+206 LVGARLVDYQEVPL

-241 LPDYPAKKLLI
+241 LPNYPAKKLLI

-266 QIIFDEQI
+266 QIIFDEKI

-280 KYAKRPFVD
+280 KYAKKPFVD
-289 VAPEITSKE
+289 VVPEITSKE
-298 ASSITLSALG
+298 ASSITLSAIG
-308 AANSQMSDF
+308 AANCQMSDF
-317 LVLNIFGKGAASQ
+317 LVLNILGKGAAAQ

-335 TFTFLDKEIL
+335 TFMFMDKEIL
-345 VTPDFIRGVSVALA
+345 VTPDLIRGVSYVLSGIIALIIVALVGFSMLVSNMSA
-359 IIIFLIGAM
+359 KELQQIKSRTTSI
-368 IYGLLYFLYS
+368 
-378 VKESELQKTKNT
+378 ESEIKTLSSQD
-390 ITKIEGDINSL
+390 GFADINS
-401 QSQGGIVDINAIVNK
+401 IINNIIYANK
-416 IMSDNKKAISFYDS
+416 QAISFYDS
-430 LASDIPNNVWLTYY
+430 LASNIPANVWLTYY
-444 YNKDGEKVAV
+444 YNQDGSKVAV

-472 VISPQSSIKL
+472 VLSPQSSIKL
-482 NRLQVVTGPLDDMEL
+482 NKLQVVTGPLDEINLDI
-497 AVNDNQKI
+497 NDNQKI
-505 FDFEIA
+505 FNFEIA
-511 NVTSPKSLKGNS
+511 NVASPKSQKAQDPNSQQTNQAGNTGAQS
-523 ADNNQQAPSGQQPQ
+523 P
-537 AARGTNSNTSV
+537 TSV
-548 TPPVLPKLEPVDMN
+548 APPVLPRLEPVDMN

>member
-10 KQIVGI
+10 KQIIGI
-16 SVTPNIGVEVLITDR
+16 SVTPNIGVEVIQTDR

-64 DLFNELDINPKSNV
+64 DLFNELDINAKSNV

-88 FMNLPL
+88 FMNLTL
-94 IIGEDAIGNAILA
+94 ILPDDGINTAIAS

-126 INTNANTDTRHIV
+126 VNVNTNTETRHII
-139 YTSFQKTVVDEIK
+139 YSSFQKTAIDEIK

-166 SAYSAILRGVYFSN
+166 SAYSAILRGIYFSN
-180 ICSKEIAENYS
+180 LCSQEIAENYS

-206 LVGTRLVDYQEVPL
+206 LVGARLVDYQEVPL

-241 LPDYPAKKLLI
+241 LPNYPAKKLLI

-266 QIIFDEQI
+266 QIIFDEKI

-280 KYAKRPFVD
+280 KYAKKPFVD
-289 VAPEITSKE
+289 VVPEITSKE
-298 ASSITLSALG
+298 ASSITLSAIG
-308 AANSQMSDF
+308 AANCQMSDF
-317 LVLNIFGKGAASQ
+317 LVLNILGKGAAAQ

-335 TFTFLDKEIL
+335 TFMFMDKEIL
-345 VTPDFIRGVSVALA
+345 VTPDLIRGVSYVLSGIIALIIVALVGFSMLVSNMSA
-359 IIIFLIGAM
+359 KELQQIKSRTTSI
-368 IYGLLYFLYS
+368 
-378 VKESELQKTKNT
+378 ESEIKTLSSQD
-390 ITKIEGDINSL
+390 GFADINS
-401 QSQGGIVDINAIVNK
+401 IINNIIYANK
-416 IMSDNKKAISFYDS
+416 QAISFYDS
-430 LASDIPNNVWLTYY
+430 LASDIPANVWLTYY
-444 YNKDGEKVAV
+444 YNQDGSKVAV

-472 VISPQSSIKL
+472 VLSPQSSIKL
-482 NRLQVVTGPLDDMEL
+482 NKLQVVTGPLDEINLDI
-497 AVNDNQKI
+497 NDNQKI
-505 FDFEIA
+505 FNFEIA
-511 NVTSPKSLKGNS
+511 NVASPKSQKAQDPNSQQTNQAGNTGAQS
-523 ADNNQQAPSGQQPQ
+523 P
-537 AARGTNSNTSV
+537 TSV
-548 TPPVLPKLEPVDMN
+548 APPVLPRLEPVDMN

>member
-1 MFNFAGTTH
+1 MFNFAGTAH

-94 IIGEDAIGNAILA
+94 IIGEEAIGNAILA
-107 KAEESYIFKRVEP
+107 KAEESFIFKRVEP

-166 SAYSAILRGVYFSN
+166 SSYSAILRGVYFSN

-206 LVGTRLVDYQEVPL
+206 LVGSRLVDYQEVPL

-317 LVLNIFGKGAASQ
+317 LVLNIFGKGAANQ

-345 VTPDFIRGVSVALA
+345 VTPDFIRGLSVTLA
-359 IIIFLIGAM
+359 IIIFLIGAL

-378 VKESELQKTKNT
+378 VKEAELQKTKNA
-390 ITKIEGDINSL
+390 ISKAEQDISSL
-401 QSQGGIVDINAIVNK
+401 QSQGGVVDINSIVSK
-416 IMSDNKKAISFYDS
+416 IMNDNKKAISFYDS
-430 LASDIPNNVWLTYY
+430 LASDIPGNVWLTYY

-523 ADNNQQAPSGQQPQ
+523 ADNNQQTGSAPQQN
-537 AARGTNSNTSV
+537 GGNTGTSV
-548 TPPVLPKLEPVDMN
+548 APPVLPRLEPVDMN